1 MAGSGEMLVFGTI
14 AEDYR
19 PTRTQR
25 EAAKLDALDLGV
37 TLDKRAAARRPI
49 SIANAA

>member
-1 MAGSGEMLVFGTI
+1 MLVFGTI

-25 EAAKLDALDLGV
+25 EAAETDALDLGA
-37 TLDKRAAARRPI
+37 TLTSEPPQGGL
-49 SIANAA
+49 